1 MVCGTGTGSAATSR
15 MAGWRWTRT
24 RSSARSGR
32 WPPRAGRHFLPAAT
46 SWRHNAAVHHLQAY
60 WVRISHPAH
69 ADCGQVVHARQR
81 ITCDGED
88 YLRIELPDGRHEQI
102 LQAWTEDP
110 SHGGSAVP
118 ALLFSPS
125 SLRALVQWVRQH
137 GRAPSAETGHG
148 TASDD
153 NLEMPTRGGPRCD
166 DAALGRAA
174 APARDVQPRRRMR
187 RGDAS

>member
-1 MVCGTGTGSAATSR
+1 M
-15 MAGWRWTRT
+15 
-24 RSSARSGR
+24 
-32 WPPRAGRHFLPAAT
+32 HFLPPET

-60 WVRISHPAH
+60 WVRINCPAH
-69 ADCGQVVHARQR
+69 ADCGQVVRARQR
-81 ITCDGED
+81 IICDGEH
-88 YLRIELPDGRHEQI
+88 YLKIELPDGRQEQI

-174 APARDVQPRRRMR
+174 APAHDVQPRRRMR